1 MTDNYEMVVRGEH
14 PTNNTASLGDEQRP
28 EEASANH
35 LLGCMD
41 ANIILK
47 YAQDFGKYICI
58 GATILVFAAIIFST
72 AFSTCTKVQ
81 IENNTGD
88 LLFFNSV
95 NPRGAKIHDIFTYPY
110 SRNNA
115 TFGFGN
121 DHISL
126 GTHDN
131 GRLIAYDN
139 GDCELSDGPSNRDFK
154 KYSLSP
160 FFYTCYCEYKKTSPD
175 TDSSSTTPSLR
186 GFDDMPLH
194 AESLQN

>member
-1 MTDNYEMVVRGEH
+1 MADSYEMVVRGSNPNDDNPIE
-14 PTNNTASLGDEQRP
+14 NIANLGDEQLP
-28 EEASANH
+28 DEASANH
-35 LLGCMD
+35 FLGCMD

-47 YAQDFGKYICI
+47 YGQDFGKYICI
-58 GATILVFAAIIFST
+58 GATVLVFTAIIFST
-72 AFSTCTKVQ
+72 AFSTCTKVE

-88 LLFFNSV
+88 LLFFNRV

-126 GTHDN
+126 GTYNN

-139 GDCELSDGPSNRDFK
+139 GDCELSNGPSNRDFK

-160 FFYTCYCEYKKTSPD
+160 FFYTCYCEYKKS
-175 TDSSSTTPSLR
+175 SSSTDNSSTAQSLR
-186 GFDDMPLH
+186 GFDDMP
-194 AESLQN
+194 

>member
-1 MTDNYEMVVRGEH
+1 MTDNYEMVVRGDN
-14 PTNNTASLGDEQRP
+14 PINDINNIANLGDEHLP
-28 EEASANH
+28 DELSANH
-35 LLGCMD
+35 FLGSMD
-41 ANIILK
+41 ANTILK

-58 GATILVFAAIIFST
+58 GATVLVFAAIIFST
-72 AFSTCTKVQ
+72 AFSTCTKVE

-88 LLFFNSV
+88 LLFFNRV
-95 NPRGAKIHDIFTYPY
+95 NPRGAKIHDVFTYPY

-139 GDCELSDGPSNRDFK
+139 GECELSDGPSNRDFK

-160 FFYTCYCEYKKTSPD
+160 FFYTCYCEYTKTSPD
-175 TDSSSTTPSLR
+175 TGSSSTTPSLR
-186 GFDDMPLH
+186 GLDSVP
-194 AESLQN
+194 

>member
-1 MTDNYEMVVRGEH
+1 MLDNYEMVVRGDN
-14 PTNNTASLGDEQRP
+14 PTADIANLEDVQLP
-28 EEASANH
+28 EEASANP

-41 ANIILK
+41 ANIILR
-47 YAQDFGKYICI
+47 YAEDFGKYICI
-58 GATILVFAAIIFST
+58 GATVLVFAAIIFST
-72 AFSTCTKVQ
+72 AFSTCTKVE
-81 IENNTGD
+81 IENSTGD
-88 LLFFNSV
+88 LLFFNRV
-95 NPRGAKIHDIFTYPY
+95 NPRGAKIHDVFTYPY

-154 KYSLSP
+154 KYALSP
-160 FFYTCYCEYKKTSPD
+160 FFYTCYCEYTKTSPD
-175 TDSSSTTPSLR
+175 AGSSSITPSLR
-186 GFDDMPLH
+186 GFDGAP
-194 AESLQN
+194 